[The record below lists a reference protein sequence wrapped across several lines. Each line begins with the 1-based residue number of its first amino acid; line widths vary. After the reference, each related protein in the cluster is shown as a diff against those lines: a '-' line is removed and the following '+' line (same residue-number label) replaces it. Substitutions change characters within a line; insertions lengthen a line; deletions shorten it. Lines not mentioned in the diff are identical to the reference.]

1 MAGLVLTL
9 RDVTEQ
15 RQLEE
20 QLKYQAFHDALTGL
34 PNRLLFQ
41 DRISQQVAAAR
52 LDGATVGVLFVD
64 LDDFKVVNDTMG
76 HGVGDELLVAT
87 AVRLFGLIRECDT
100 AARLGGDEFALLITN
115 APDSA
120 AVEAAAER
128 VVSGVRRAARAR
140 LRGRARHGHRRG
152 RHDRGQHRHRRTAP
166 ARRPGPV
173 RRPRRRASGSGAV
186 TSPC

>member
-41 DRISQQVAAAR
+41 DRISQQVAVAR
-52 LDGATVGVLFVD
+52 LGGATAGVLFVD

-87 AVRLFGLIRECDT
+87 AVRLL
-100 AARLGGDEFALLITN
+100 A
-115 APDSA
+115 
-120 AVEAAAER
+120 
-128 VVSGVRRAARAR
+128 
-140 LRGRARHGHRRG
+140 
-152 RHDRGQHRHRRTAP
+152 
-166 ARRPGPV
+166 
-173 RRPRRRASGSGAV
+173 
-186 TSPC
+186 